1 MKRLIYPFIS
11 VLLLLTSCN
20 GTWIMYDTD
29 QKDHIYF
36 QDRQQVLIKSFA
48 LLADDEIGVEAPV
61 YIMGTVSDQDR
72 RFKLECVPSDE
83 GDTIAF
89 GGVTYP
95 VVSAREGVDFEVG
108 DCVIP
113 AGATSTKVSVK
124 LKRQPEM
131 KDGAYV
137 RVHLRLVPF
146 ENFEPLPADST
157 SSQSIMT
164 PDFQVY
170 VNDGDPACP
179 SWWKPDTKS
188 EPGWDYDLGNFYPD
202 KFRKL
207 LDLFHK
213 TSETNPVFY
222 EYCVAHYGENLDAEP
237 SSDNNKMNRFWRKNY
252 MSAWASLV
260 FCPLYEYYEKYY
272 AEHPD
277 DPHFEVMGTD
287 KVNKNNRVGWGDP
300 RSGTYG
306 FLD

>member
-1 MKRLIYPFIS
+1 MNMKRLIYPFIS

-48 LLADDEIGVEAPV
+48 LLTDDEIGVEAPV

-72 RFKLECVPSDE
+72 RFKLESVPSDE

-108 DCVIP
+108 DCVLP

-131 KDGAYV
+131 KEGAYV
-137 RVHLRLVPF
+137 RVLLRLVPF
-146 ENFEPLPADST
+146 ENFEPLPADSS
-157 SSQSIMT
+157 SSQSIRT

-222 EYCVAHYGENLDAEP
+222 EYCVAHYG
-237 SSDNNKMNRFWRKNY
+237 
-252 MSAWASLV
+252 
-260 FCPLYEYYEKYY
+260 
-272 AEHPD
+272 
-277 DPHFEVMGTD
+277 
-287 KVNKNNRVGWGDP
+287 
-300 RSGTYG
+300 
-306 FLD
+306 